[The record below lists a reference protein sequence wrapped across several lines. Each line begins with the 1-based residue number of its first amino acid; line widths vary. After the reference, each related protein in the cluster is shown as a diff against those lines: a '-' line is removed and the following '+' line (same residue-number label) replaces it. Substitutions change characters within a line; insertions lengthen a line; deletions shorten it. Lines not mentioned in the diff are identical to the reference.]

1 MLTQLSESISSFN
14 RQSRKTVNQVLSES
28 IVEKSEIGSLVNKI
42 GSFSSAADY
51 IPSFVNTLSTI
62 QREPIIDLFRDM
74 DLRIKSTYDI
84 SRTLSI
90 LRSSMSSIFSGEVEK
105 LEKDISYLESYI
117 NNWIFLSGEEDLYD
131 HVFVENFDNDLNSH
145 VYADTISKIPDRNGV
160 PFQASESSFVDSFS
174 GSLKYSKNYE
184 QTLSGISLDDIED
197 VLYYTNFS
205 EEYVSSDT
213 GVHKILNDSSSHI
226 WNLTVKSPVV
236 IKENIFDQNTFSSF
250 KVENQIDSSA
260 QIGVEIVFKSPKEI
274 SRIRITPN
282 ISDNIDLLQVIV
294 QSTSNSATNVAGST
308 SPNKYKILPNSV
320 RIKNSLD
327 VELPD
332 YDFIKSVVLIFGQKN
347 YLRTKLTPLQ
357 SEVNAKIVN
366 QISSAIRS
374 SRKLQHDKLQDTV
387 IKYFIKDFAVDYINR
402 NKKLYYYDYTDYYP
416 TDYEKINVGVIEKF
430 KQKNFFSD
438 IDDLNQFKNTTLLSN
453 IVFSI
458 VSYSVGS
465 KLRSIVSKTYIESNL
480 KESVNNVWNYASGG
494 IVPLSDSN
502 KSENNG
508 HFSEDSID
516 YVNAMTSSELF
527 DNVEDAGMY
536 EYMFSIK
543 NISFFSKNNA
553 QITMLPIPLN
563 RSVFVSKKIPI
574 DGLPMRVKMNAEY
587 FEELN
592 YLENDPALDKTGAEF
607 SVSVKNNPTFEEDWI
622 PIIPYGD
629 TFVRGELL
637 YANNQGETSLRF
649 LPSEESLK
657 IFENSV
663 QRDFGSYEVNGKN
676 LKIFKYNQN
685 NKYHAS
691 YTPSNLSVAKEI
703 PLFSKST
710 ANPVLVNASFNG
722 INGERFE
729 KTNSDNSVR
738 ITYAPY
744 ISQEKLVNSVYSAIN
759 GTVTTNKSSFGNF
772 DYSSYS
778 PVKVLF
784 EDGSTAINLSNY
796 ILSSSQIPIFYQ
808 SDSVLFIHSGQTIL
822 FNKFIDAPFR
832 VIYQHIPNIFRY
844 RIVLRSLNNTSENYS
859 VDRLL
864 FKFSLE
870 KDSTINNNFLKYDN
884 KYKKKFT

>member
-14 RQSRKTVNQVLSES
+14 RQSRRTVNQVLSES
-28 IVEKSEIGSLVNKI
+28 MVEKTEIGSLVSKI

-90 LRSSMSSIFSGEVEK
+90 LRSSMSSIFSGEIEK
-105 LEKDISYLESYI
+105 LEKDISYLESYV
-117 NNWIFLSGEEDLYD
+117 NNWVFLSGEEDLYD
-131 HVFVENFDNDLNSH
+131 HIFVENFDNDLNSH
-145 VYADTISKIPDRNGV
+145 IYADTISKIPDRNGV
-160 PFQASESSFVDSFS
+160 PFLASETSFVDSFS
-174 GSLKYSKNYE
+174 GTLKYSKNYE
-184 QTLSGISLDDIED
+184 QTLTSIALEDIED
-197 VLYYTNFS
+197 VIYHRNFS
-205 EEYVSSDT
+205 EEYISTDT
-213 GVHKILNDSSSHI
+213 GIGKILNASSSHI
-226 WNLTVKSPVV
+226 WNLTVKSPIV
-236 IKENIFDQNTFSSF
+236 IKENIFDQDIFSYF
-250 KVENQIDSSA
+250 KTENEIDSSA
-260 QIGVEIVFKSPKEI
+260 QIGVEIIFKSTKEI

-294 QSTSNSATNVAGST
+294 QSTNNSAANSAGSI
-308 SPNKYKILPNSV
+308 SSNKYKILPNSI

-327 VELPD
+327 VELPGD
-332 YDFIKSVVLIFGQKN
+332 DFIKSVILVFGQKN
-347 YLRTKLTPLQ
+347 YTRTKITPLQ
-357 SEVNAKIVN
+357 SEINAKVVN
-366 QISSAIRS
+366 QISAAIRS
-374 SRKLQHDKLQDTV
+374 SRKQQHDKLQDTV

-430 KQKNFFSD
+430 KEKNFFSD

-458 VSYSVGS
+458 ISYSVGS

-494 IVPLSDSN
+494 IIPLFDSN
-502 KSENNG
+502 KSENNS

-516 YVNAMTSSELF
+516 YVNSMTSSQFF
-527 DNVEDAGMY
+527 DNVEDSGMY

-543 NISFFSKNNA
+543 NISFFSKINS

-563 RSVFVSKKIPI
+563 RSVFVSRKIPV
-574 DGLPMRVKMNAEY
+574 DGLPMRVKMNSEY
-587 FEELN
+587 FQELN

-607 SVSVKNNPTFEEDWI
+607 SVSIKDNPIFEEDWT
-622 PIIPYGD
+622 PIIPYKD
-629 TFVRGELL
+629 SAVRGELI
-637 YANNQGETSLRF
+637 YANIQGEANLRF
-649 LPSEESLK
+649 LPIEESLK
-657 IFENSV
+657 VFENSI
-663 QRDFGSYEVNGKN
+663 QRDFGSYEISGKI
-676 LKIFKYNQN
+676 LKIFKFNKN
-685 NKYHAS
+685 NRYHVS
-691 YTPSNLSVAKEI
+691 YTPLNIDSAKEI
-703 PLFSKST
+703 PLFSKSM
-710 ANPVLVNASFNG
+710 ANPVLVSASFNG

-744 ISQEKLVNSVYSAIN
+744 VSQEKLVNSVYSIIN
-759 GTVTTNKSSFGNF
+759 GTITANKSSFGNF

-778 PVKVLF
+778 PVKILF
-784 EDGSTAINLSNY
+784 EDGSTAINLTNY
-796 ILSSSQIPIFYQ
+796 ILSSSQIPNFYE

-822 FNKFIDAPFR
+822 FNKFVDTPFR
-832 VIYQHIPNIFRY
+832 VIYQHIPNVFRY
-844 RIVLRSLNNTSENYS
+844 RIILRSLNNTSENYS
-859 VDRLL
+859 VDRML

-870 KDSTINNNFLKYDN
+870 KDSTINNNFIKYDN
-884 KYKKKFT
+884 KYKKKFI